1 MEDLFLLQTEKPSV
15 LGLHFDI
22 IKEGRLDYAPNFCFT
37 EFNRTRNFQHN
48 PHHIYITNSEEIK
61 LNDYITDGYIVLQW
75 KDDSSLLGR
84 KKVIL
89 TTDQDLIKDGVQAI
103 EYEFLEWFFK
113 NPSCEEVG
121 IKVEFMQ
128 TPDYLKD
135 GFYYKIV
142 IPQEEPKQEIELIDG
157 FIPTSF
163 FDKQETLEEAL
174 KNELEFVHNSCRNF
188 DFDLGFKTG
197 GLIGANWQSKQLLSL
212 DKEGLIKTDNDKLLY
227 QIGVAKGMVQ
237 GIESQQKKSYSQEEA
252 GELVY
257 NFIGE
262 YAKHYG
268 VMIDGAKLNELFE
281 QFKKK

>member
-1 MEDLFLLQTEKPSV
+1 MKNLFLLQTEKPSR
-15 LGLHFDI
+15 LHYYFI
-22 IKEGRLDYAPNFCFT
+22 GNYYALSKEPLNWRNASHVYITSNEEIKEGDWYINLLDNKIWKAEPNFI
-37 EFNRTRNFQHN
+37 N
-48 PHHIYITNSEEIK
+48 TNGIIGSK
-61 LNDYITDGYIVLQW
+61 L
-75 KDDSSLLGR
+75 
-84 KKVIL
+84 KKIIL
-89 TTDQDLIKDGVQAI
+89 TTDAQLIKDGVQAI
-103 EYEFLEWFFK
+103 DDTFLEWFVQ

-135 GFYYKIV
+135 GFYYKII

-257 NFIGE
+257 NMIGE